1 MGAPVKKSEVLSA
14 LTDSQK
20 TYKEHSGQTTTDAAS
35 EKKITAYKTYVLLAN
50 IATIPIPSRQTI
62 KPKIRA

>member
-35 EKKITAYKTYVLLAN
+35 EKKKTAYKSLIDN
-50 IATIPIPSRQTI
+50 IISKLSIGILNPID
-62 KPKIRA
+62 